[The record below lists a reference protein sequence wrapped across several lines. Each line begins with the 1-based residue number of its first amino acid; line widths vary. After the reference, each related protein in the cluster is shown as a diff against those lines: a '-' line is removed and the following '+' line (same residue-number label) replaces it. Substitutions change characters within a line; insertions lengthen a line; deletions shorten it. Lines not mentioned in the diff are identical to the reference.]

1 MEPVIFL
8 PSFLSSFVL
17 FIFIFF
23 VCSFFLLPFFSRFA
37 LSLTLSVTLPV
48 LRKKQNPGSPDG
60 PPMIDGW
67 VVRLWVVRQWYTE
80 TMKSIKELANISQS
94 VLPLYSDTGTNR
106 HTNGFVQ
113 DCSIS
118 SALAMEILQSC
129 AKPWIW
135 YQCIC
140 GVVRPL
146 FLRNI
151 SCKT

>member
-1 MEPVIFL
+1 MNVIILHWKVEYSARSKSHCPFCMCFL
-8 PSFLSSFVL
+8 RLQSFGCLNAVK
-17 FIFIFF
+17 
-23 VCSFFLLPFFSRFA
+23 A
-37 LSLTLSVTLPV
+37 V

-67 VVRLWVVRQWYTE
+67 VVRLSSGWSVNNILRPWNQLKNWP
-80 TMKSIKELANISQS
+80 KISQS
-94 VLPLYSDTGTNR
+94 VFSLYSDTGTNR

-118 SALAMEILQSC
+118 SVLAMEILQSC

-140 GVVRPL
+140 RVVRPL